1 MPVGHAT
8 EYVGTVMA
16 VAVLS
21 HVLAVN
27 TTIEKHKK
35 SGTTTLIKA
44 FLTFFIVSLCYFP
57 ISLMLGGARYRERF
71 FRGGV

>member
-21 HVLAVN
+21 HVLARN
-27 TTIEKHKK
+27 TTLETQKDV
-35 SGTTTLIKA
+35 TTTLIKA
-44 FLTFFIVSLCYFP
+44 FLTFFIVALCYFP
-57 ISLMLGGARYRERF
+57 VRLMLGGARYRERF
-71 FRGGV
+71 FREGI